1 MSVMAFVLNI
11 FLSLSYFLAM
21 KIESIIV
28 FIARNCTVFSMWF
41 IWPQEGIQPVQNH
54 ITGSWCMH
62 SGICLEDTDTSSIRR
77 NSTTA
82 MTSPLFQTQ
91 PPELDACRRNVF
103 SSSRE
108 TTASDSRAA
117 GKVSASSSATTNVSS
132 RNDQQAVFGG
142 RRPAKL
148 RSENRQRRP
157 QKQKMSDKDFLQRN
171 IEVCWYHNHMCCAS
185 NSLNFNNI

>member
-1 MSVMAFVLNI
+1 MLYAHIHLQTFSHVCNGFCVKYFPIFVL
-11 FLSLSYFLAM
+11 FFGYET
-21 KIESIIV
+21 ESIIV

-54 ITGSWCMH
+54 VTGGWCVH
-62 SGICLEDTDTSSIRR
+62 SGICLEDTDTSSVRR

-82 MTSPLFQTQ
+82 MTTPLFQTQ
-91 PPELDACRRNVF
+91 PPELDACRRNISF
-103 SSSRE
+103 SSRE
-108 TTASDSRAA
+108 TTASDSHAA

-171 IEVCWYHNHMCCAS
+171 IEVC
-185 NSLNFNNI
+185 